1 MLSSP
6 LSCSAPPNLQT
17 LALLLPTRQS
27 HRREREGRAGRDGA
41 WGAPTQLPKG
51 RGPHWSLLMRSCGA
65 GRDGVTLPA
74 QRTTFQS
81 LGCKVVCGWE
91 LFRQPQPSVL
101 EKKPLNQSGS
111 SGSPTLTQMASDWAM
126 HTQGGGGDWRSLRGT
141 GRSQHGRGQHRHP
154 CLALAHRPCPLALYS
169 PVPVVPCRFAVL
181 KVGHPLLKRPR
192 SFQICLLPPLFLP
205 VSQGPKRGGAG
216 GRGPHVPTT
225 EPIAPGA
232 VCRHRN
238 QDRLRRQGCAA
249 AVLRGV

>member
-1 MLSSP
+1 MVLSSP

-51 RGPHWSLLMRSCGA
+51 RGPHWSLLTRSCGA

-74 QRTTFQS
+74 QRTTFQTF
-81 LGCKVVCGWE
+81 GYKVVCGWE

-126 HTQGGGGDWRSLRGT
+126 HTQGGGGGLEESEGYGEEPARTGTAQTPLPRPGSSAVPFGTLFPCPRGT
-141 GRSQHGRGQHRHP
+141 
-154 CLALAHRPCPLALYS
+154 L
-169 PVPVVPCRFAVL
+169 
-181 KVGHPLLKRPR
+181 
-192 SFQICLLPPLFLP
+192 QICR
-205 VSQGPKRGGAG
+205 S
-216 GRGPHVPTT
+216 
-225 EPIAPGA
+225 
-232 VCRHRN
+232 
-238 QDRLRRQGCAA
+238 
-249 AVLRGV
+249 